1 MPTACAFGLAPFT
14 LAGEEGTV
22 VVFSEL
28 LNHAVVRFLALRPW
42 ESGDAEPLSAGYG
55 FDSRLAYQ

>member
-1 MPTACAFGLAPFT
+1 MPTACGFGLAPFT

-22 VVFSEL
+22 VLFSEP